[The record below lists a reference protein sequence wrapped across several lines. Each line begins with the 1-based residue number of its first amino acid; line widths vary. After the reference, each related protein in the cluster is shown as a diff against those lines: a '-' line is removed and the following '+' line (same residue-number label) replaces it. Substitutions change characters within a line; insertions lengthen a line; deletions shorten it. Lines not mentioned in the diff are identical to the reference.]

1 MENKRPS
8 EKKNVLFKVVLII
21 SLALILIFA
30 GGIAA
35 ISVMNRKPTAAF
47 YGISERTQNAIVS
60 NLQKTSTRKNGKS
73 PFNIITLDDTISL
86 AESLKSSGKIDILF
100 IHDGLN
106 AEHAYNF
113 AEKKD
118 FGFEKNIL
126 NGMSASIKKTVPT
139 YPTKSRE
146 SSQESAEK
154 TSAVP
159 ILSNHFEIDVK
170 TSLFEESKIGFVNVI
185 SDIEKL
191 SGYSKN
197 SVRFPI
203 LFAAENDDELINVY
217 GALTEAL
224 CGIEEWQNAAEK
236 IKSAGSAEKHS
247 EMSELSLLA
256 ENIVNE
262 GEPFYKANAL
272 LKKWIENG
280 FLPKN
285 ISQIKSRDIKAFA
298 QEKETCVIFM
308 TLEEHRTYEKNTIS
322 EYSSIYF
329 PATKTDSPRHFTAPE
344 IMAVPMSKNKVSR
357 EAIKLLSNDFQK
369 NLAFETGLSPVQ
381 TQCSVPDS
389 QADDARYWI
398 AASEKPLPALSDAA
412 FLNSEQKSAF
422 AKKLRE
428 NFR

>member
-1 MENKRPS
+1 
-8 EKKNVLFKVVLII
+8 
-21 SLALILIFA
+21 
-30 GGIAA
+30 
-35 ISVMNRKPTAAF
+35 
-47 YGISERTQNAIVS
+47 
-60 NLQKTSTRKNGKS
+60 
-73 PFNIITLDDTISL
+73 
-86 AESLKSSGKIDILF
+86 
-100 IHDGLN
+100 
-106 AEHAYNF
+106 
-113 AEKKD
+113 
-118 FGFEKNIL
+118 
-126 NGMSASIKKTVPT
+126 MSASVKKTVPT

-146 SSQESAEK
+146 PSQESAEK

>member
-1 MENKRPS
+1 MENKTER
-8 EKKNVLFKVVLII
+8 KNVFFKAILII
-21 SLALILIFA
+21 SLALVLIFA

-35 ISVMNRKPTAAF
+35 VSILNRKPTAAF

-60 NLQKTSTRKNGKS
+60 NLQKTSARKNGKS
-73 PFNIITLDDTISL
+73 PFNIITLDDTVSL

-106 AEHAYNF
+106 AEHAYNH

-118 FGFEKNIL
+118 LGFEKNLL
-126 NGMSASIKKTVPT
+126 NGMSTSIKKTVPT
-139 YPTKSRE
+139 YPTKSRK

-154 TSAVP
+154 ISAVP

-185 SDIEKL
+185 SDIERL
-191 SGYSKN
+191 SEYSKN

-203 LFAAENDDELINVY
+203 LFAAENDEELINVY
-217 GALTEAL
+217 GTLTESL
-224 CGIEEWQNAAEK
+224 RGIEEWQKAAEK
-236 IKSAGSAEKHS
+236 AKSAGSTE
-247 EMSELSLLA
+247 ELSLIA
-256 ENIVNE
+256 ENIVNK
-262 GEPFYKANAL
+262 GEPFYEANEL
-272 LKKWIENG
+272 LKKWIEYG

-308 TLEEHRTYEKNTIS
+308 TLEEHRTYGKSTIE

-329 PATKTDSPRHFTAPE
+329 PSTKTDSPRHFTAPE
-344 IMAVPMSKNKVSR
+344 IMAVPMSKNKISR

-381 TQCSVPDS
+381 SQCSVPDS
-389 QADDARYWI
+389 QSDDARYWI
-398 AASEKPLPALSDAA
+398 AASEKPLPSFSDAA

-428 NFR
+428 NLK